1 MGNQLPW
8 FDQSVWLDV
17 EIILGLKRKK
27 TSKNND
33 NDSNDDRFYQNLKS
47 KICMDNLEVIRKT
60 YIYL

>member
-27 TSKNND
+27 KSKNND